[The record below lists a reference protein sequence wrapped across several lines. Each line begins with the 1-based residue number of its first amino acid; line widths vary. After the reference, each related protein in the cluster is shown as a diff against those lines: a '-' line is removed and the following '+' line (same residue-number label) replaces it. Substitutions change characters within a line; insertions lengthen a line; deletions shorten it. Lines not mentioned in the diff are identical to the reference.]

1 MTIEPSRIE
10 VQMLVNQSVDMD
22 KKDMGALIL
31 SSLMD
36 EVSMEE
42 KSIVL
47 VKKLKD

>member
-31 SSLMD
+31 LSLMD